1 MSFTWIKVHEA
12 IVEYLKDKQNS
23 QLELINILNESG
35 VDVNTDVDENENEVN
50 LTEIDPFSFFG
61 QIYKNRNRREVI
73 LNNIANKL
81 NIGLTA
87 SDTEGLPHFSDRR
100 KDCSVLL
107 FPFKKDRTNE
117 IEELWTAFG
126 KFINKSVDKN
136 EKVKI
141 FEELISKYEIGWF
154 KLTTCLYYILPNEFV
169 PLDSNTLKYLK
180 SNNLME
186 KRITNSLDYFNL
198 IDKLKKQEIKLYK
211 IPYLAIS
218 NIIINE
224 TNYFSKRLSDYNQE
238 DLDNYFSFLKG
249 IITHFKINKNDK
261 RIYLNY
267 YDKNEKI
274 TRLIFVI
281 GQRYCWILDKKL
293 NYGAISKNRF
303 GDSVE
308 DFEITNDKLKTP
320 VYLNYYKDYNKTI
333 QNKTPIF
340 EALENELK
348 STTKS
353 SHRKYHKQ
361 DLEDYI
367 FDVIFNKEFNR
378 IEQNKMEENNSIN
391 AFNCSNFSKNQI
403 LYGPPGTGKTYNTV
417 RLAVQILDCLKEL
430 PEYNA
435 DTINK
440 YNQYKKEGRLSFVTF
455 HQNFSYEDFIQG
467 LRPDPNSE
475 EGMKFIK
482 SDGIFKEIA
491 NRAENNIKESFK
503 KPEELSERD
512 SFINAL
518 EELKDRVTTNDE
530 DVKISESAYLYSVE
544 EDAFRYT
551 GKNWTLND
559 KGFNGFR
566 MRYNDL
572 IEIYDN
578 KVNERK
584 QIKELNN
591 ISGLAKQHATYFY
604 NTYKILLDEMKPNSI
619 DLNIVKKQSYILI
632 IDEINRAN
640 ISRVFGELITLI
652 EEDKRWNGDPEKVN
666 WQVTLPSGDPF
677 VIPDNLYIIG
687 TMNTAD
693 KSIALLDVALRRR
706 FTFKAMYPL
715 YEIDGVKYLYS
726 DYLKKLNSLIVE
738 KLGAGRGH
746 DLQIGHSYFMEI
758 SNNQEFI
765 DSMNNKVIPL
775 LMEYLMNDLVEVIKL
790 VNTSL
795 KGEQYCLKTSENK
808 KLNDTKLYDNIKEL
822 DYIYPLEIVLC
833 NTLSISNDESEEK

>member
-1 MSFTWIKVHEA
+1 M
-12 IVEYLKDKQNS
+12 
-23 QLELINILNESG
+23 
-35 VDVNTDVDENENEVN
+35 
-50 LTEIDPFSFFG
+50 
-61 QIYKNRNRREVI
+61 
-73 LNNIANKL
+73 
-81 NIGLTA
+81 
-87 SDTEGLPHFSDRR
+87 
-100 KDCSVLL
+100 
-107 FPFKKDRTNE
+107 
-117 IEELWTAFG
+117 
-126 KFINKSVDKN
+126 
-136 EKVKI
+136 
-141 FEELISKYEIGWF
+141 
-154 KLTTCLYYILPNEFV
+154 KLTQEQKNIFQNMLDNYSKEDRENREKQINEFV
-169 PLDSNTLKYLK
+169 PFAKKIILKALEGGLNKDKVNALIQILKNNVKESTFLKHLKNISNNEGFKKDIKKDFDELMKIDVTGFVGAGQFSLNKKKWNFRDEDFEKVTTFLEDIKKSEDIEKIKSLCKDFYSVRINGLNENILSPLCFYLKPEICPIVNDPIIPFLEQIFGWTKWKNESYNSAIEIYENIKNNFQNIEIGYIDYIIQNSFYRFLPNFNQSYLKNYFMFLKYLL
-180 SNNLME
+180 N
-186 KRITNSLDYFNL
+186 
-198 IDKLKKQEIKLYK
+198 LYK
-211 IPYLAIS
+211 L
-218 NIIINE
+218 E
-224 TNYFSKRLSDYNQE
+224 
-238 DLDNYFSFLKG
+238 
-249 IITHFKINKNDK
+249 KNDE
-261 RIYLNY
+261 RFVLN
-267 YDKNEKI
+267 YDKNK
-274 TRLIFVI
+274 LIFTF
-281 GQRYCWILDKKL
+281 GQRYCWVLKNEKIENKTITF
-293 NYGAISKNRF
+293 YGAISNVKFSEKIHKFDVGNDKNPKEPVYNNYVTEFNLIKSNYLNIIKAIDKESSSTRKSGYRKHHKNDF
-303 GDSVE
+303 E
-308 DFEITNDKLKTP
+308 DFIYEVVMNNEK
-320 VYLNYYKDYNKTI
+320 YNLNKVNTFY
-333 QNKTPIF
+333 PI
-340 EALENELK
+340 
-348 STTKS
+348 
-353 SHRKYHKQ
+353 
-361 DLEDYI
+361 
-367 FDVIFNKEFNR
+367 V
-378 IEQNKMEENNSIN
+378 ENNKIEPEKQKEKCNSPL
-391 AFNCSNFSKNQI
+391 NQI

-491 NRAENNIKESFK
+491 NRAE
-503 KPEELSERD
+503 
-512 SFINAL
+512 
-518 EELKDRVTTNDE
+518 
-530 DVKISESAYLYSVE
+530 
-544 EDAFRYT
+544 
-551 GKNWTLND
+551 KNL
-559 KGFNGFR
+559 
-566 MRYNDL
+566 
-572 IEIYDN
+572 
-578 KVNERK
+578 
-584 QIKELNN
+584 Q
-591 ISGLAKQHATYFY
+591 
-604 NTYKILLDEMKPNSI
+604 
-619 DLNIVKKQSYILI
+619 QSYVII

-652 EEDKRWNGDPEKVN
+652 EDDKRWSGNPEKVN